1 MDITAEI
8 TVKFR
13 LAIKSK
19 LRAMKIEEDDDL
31 IDFIMIIFAR
41 KKRFEAIKEDLE
53 ELLEEKTADFAV
65 WLDLLIQKGLFIFHE
80 RITSGFGNLS
90 SKQADR
96 HVNFNFEALNQDR
109 FL

>member
-19 LRAMKIEEDDDL
+19 LHAMKIEEDDDL
-31 IDFIMIIFAR
+31 IDLVMIIFAR

-53 ELLEEKTADFAV
+53 ELLEDKTADFAV
-65 WLDLLIQKGLFIFHE
+65 WLDRLIQKGLFIFHA
-80 RITSGFGNLS
+80 RII
-90 SKQADR
+90 
-96 HVNFNFEALNQDR
+96 LNSEI
-109 FL
+109 

>member
-19 LRAMKIEEDDDL
+19 LHAMKIEEDDDL
-31 IDFIMIIFAR
+31 IDFVMIIFAR

-53 ELLEEKTADFAV
+53 ELLEDKTADFAV
-65 WLDLLIQKGLFIFHE
+65 WLDRLIQKGLFIFHA
-80 RITSGFGNLS
+80 RII
-90 SKQADR
+90 
-96 HVNFNFEALNQDR
+96 LNSEI
-109 FL
+109 